1 MLKTIIFIVFPNIA
15 TVGFGFIQ
23 VILEK
28 LVEAEFS
35 CPCHSSYNHGYGLVF
50 FIAPSLIVFLLMCVI
65 SYSLKLWTCPWT
77 WTWTCPWTWT
87 CKSIWEALII
97 MLVPAV
103 TWLIIVFVDG
113 RYYACAKTNWNG
125 KYELIENAAP
135 QKWCKP
141 SNSSLERDSLTDT
154 QFWYSESQVRKDD
167 IL

>member
-87 CKSIWEALII
+87 FLII
-97 MLVPAV
+97 IFVPSMTWVILV
-103 TWLIIVFVDG
+103 LVDG
-113 RYYACAKTNWNG
+113 RYYVCLMTNWPG

-141 SNSSLERDSLTDT
+141 SNSSLETAGIC
-154 QFWYSESQVRKDD
+154 E
-167 IL
+167 ILFFKPHYIEIKAFNKNTGK